1 MTSAD
6 PVILT
11 PGQRVP
17 SLMENTDMA
26 KKKADDEKPAV
37 KKPTKKDAEVL
48 VPTRYTIPPCP
59 MTRAETLAYVDKL
72 KKQL

>member
-1 MTSAD
+1 MAD
-6 PVILT
+6 
-11 PGQRVP
+11 
-17 SLMENTDMA
+17 
-26 KKKADDEKPAV
+26 KKTADEKPAA
-37 KKPTKKDAEVL
+37 KKPSKKDSELL

>member
-1 MTSAD
+1 MPSAD

-26 KKKADDEKPAV
+26 KKKATDEKPAA
-37 KKPTKKDAEVL
+37 KKPSKKDSELL

-59 MTRAETLAYVDKL
+59 MSRRDTLAYVDKL
-72 KKQL
+72 KKEL